1 MRQQGEDPFVFIRS
15 SRETPR
21 GGGIGSRLFRHYKHK
36 ESVRPLVS
44 KRELLIQGSLEDV

>member
-1 MRQQGEDPFVFIRS
+1 MFSLGHQG
-15 SRETPR
+15 
-21 GGGIGSRLFRHYKHK
+21 RLLEEVALALDCLDIINTK